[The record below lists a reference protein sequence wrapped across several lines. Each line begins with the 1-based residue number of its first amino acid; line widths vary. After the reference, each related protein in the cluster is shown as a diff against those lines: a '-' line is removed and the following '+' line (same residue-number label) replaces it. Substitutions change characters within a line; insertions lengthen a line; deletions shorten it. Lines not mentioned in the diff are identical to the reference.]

1 MVAVVVVLLLPLPP
15 PPHPRSLASYDVD
28 ANDDPRA
35 VVVEDVTRSRR
46 YWEDGIPLS
55 LYILYFEVCEVERGA
70 TTAKK
75 CYANPQFESDIFAAR
90 TKRLKKR
97 SAHFFSI
104 LNSRDEKTATSRHCE
119 TDTSQQ
125 QEEGIFK
132 TRESSPCFLSLS
144 LIPSLV
150 RRHTHIRT
158 HTKKRAR

>member
-1 MVAVVVVLLLPLPP
+1 MVVVAVVVVLLLPLPP

-75 CYANPQFESDIFAAR
+75 CYANPQ
-90 TKRLKKR
+90 
-97 SAHFFSI
+97 
-104 LNSRDEKTATSRHCE
+104 
-119 TDTSQQ
+119 
-125 QEEGIFK
+125 
-132 TRESSPCFLSLS
+132 
-144 LIPSLV
+144 
-150 RRHTHIRT
+150 
-158 HTKKRAR
+158 